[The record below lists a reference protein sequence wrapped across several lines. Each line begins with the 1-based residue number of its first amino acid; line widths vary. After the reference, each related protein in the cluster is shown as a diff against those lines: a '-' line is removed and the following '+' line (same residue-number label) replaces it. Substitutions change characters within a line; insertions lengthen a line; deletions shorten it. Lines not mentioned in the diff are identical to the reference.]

1 VQIVGNISVGEFTEN
16 PLKLGHG
23 GINKSLKRYMPLVN
37 DARTL
42 NNLGFTT
49 QSISKHY

>member
-1 VQIVGNISVGEFTEN
+1 VQIVGNISVGKFTEN

-23 GINKSLKRYMPLVN
+23 GINKSLKRYIPLEN
-37 DARTL
+37 NAHTL

-49 QSISKHY
+49 HGISKHY